1 MLKRRRSQRVHPD
14 VLIQDAY
21 VKRRYEDL
29 SVCIHRDIKN
39 GRGQYNYY
47 APWLDLKL
55 QSFPTFYREK
65 HSVSERNI
73 PMEVESSHKLTP
85 KFSVT
90 KPRSMF
96 VSGSDHMNGVP
107 RNAWIQEDKDNNL
120 GTESKSMSIPDPVNE
135 ARGSEALHV
144 ATPTLV
150 TEDRGN
156 FLVRIGANEIKNIEP
171 EEQQGTCSTVGVK
184 KHNHVSLN
192 SQEQSQPN
200 RASFPDEV
208 SREDIRKVN
217 SAQPSLPV
225 AQSGISVSSRL
236 CTIL

>member
-21 VKRRYEDL
+21 IKRRYEDL
-29 SVCIHRDIKN
+29 SVCIHKDIKN

-65 HSVSERNI
+65 HSVSERNVPI
-73 PMEVESSHKLTP
+73 EVESSRKLTP

-96 VSGSDHMNGVP
+96 VTGSDHMNGVP

-120 GTESKSMSIPDPVNE
+120 GTESKSMPIPVYE
-135 ARGSEALHV
+135 ARGSEAV
-144 ATPTLV
+144 RVTEPNLV

-171 EEQQGTCSTVGVK
+171 EEQQGTYSTVGVK
-184 KHNHVSLN
+184 KHNHVPLN
-192 SQEQSQPN
+192 GQEQSQPN

-208 SREDIRKVN
+208 GREDIQEVN

-225 AQSGISVSSRL
+225 AQSGSSVGSRL